1 MPGSWCWGIGLF
13 RYLTSAEELAA
24 GAHMG
29 ALSGASFP
37 RDCVTGFKNKCL
49 ENTTRPLLFIS
60 LKASRNEKWPSIKS
74 FNKNLPLF

>member
-1 MPGSWCWGIGLF
+1 
-13 RYLTSAEELAA
+13 
-24 GAHMG
+24 MG

-37 RDCVTGFKNKCL
+37 CDCVTGFKNKCL

-60 LKASRNEKWPSIKS
+60 LKASHNEKWPSIKS